1 MNATD
6 NAAVTVTLDGRKWT
20 LTTYVDPYPNNH
32 GDDRVDVGACGR
44 CGGTGIY
51 TGPSGLKFA
60 VGTRRG
66 AVVNTWCFD
75 CNGSGR
81 SIMRVSVARRQAKV
95 DAVWREHGDTIRAE
109 TAAKQAEAWAAQAA
123 KEFAE
128 HWDEAHAEQARRA
141 ALVTGFVADVGEKV
155 DAIGTVDVATS
166 FEVPS
171 YRGFGSD
178 WKAMVVVTLADG
190 RVVKT
195 SGTGRS
201 LFNVERGD
209 RVRIR
214 GTVKAH
220 GNYRGQDQTVL
231 TRAKVD
237 TVE

>member
-6 NAAVTVTLDGRKWT
+6 NAAITVRMDGREWT
-20 LTTYVDPYPNNH
+20 ITTYVDPHPDKR
-32 GDDRVDVGACGR
+32 GTDKVAVECGM
-44 CGGTGIY
+44 CDNGVY
-51 TGPSGLKFA
+51 TGRSGYKWT
-60 VGTRRG
+60 VRG
-66 AVVNTWCFD
+66 KGETTWCFH
-75 CNGSGR
+75 CGGSNRRYR
-81 SIMRVSVARRQAKV
+81 SVSALRREAKV
-95 DAVWREHGDTIRAE
+95 AAVWREHGDTIRAE
-109 TAAKQAEAWAAQAA
+109 NAAKQAEAWAAQAA

-141 ALVTGFVADVGEKV
+141 ALVTGFVAEVGEKV